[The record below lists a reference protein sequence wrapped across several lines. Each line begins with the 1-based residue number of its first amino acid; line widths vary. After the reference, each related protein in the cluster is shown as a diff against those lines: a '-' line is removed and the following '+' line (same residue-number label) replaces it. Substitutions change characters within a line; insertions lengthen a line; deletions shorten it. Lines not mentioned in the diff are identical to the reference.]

1 MGNRAVIAFKTTESS
16 LASIPEDY
24 RPCIYLHWNGS
35 RDSIEAFLQTAKDNG
50 IRSGS
55 YGIARLTQ
63 LIANYIGG
71 TLSIGV
77 TCYCLADKDNYD
89 NGVYWIDDNFN
100 IVGREYQQRPDTNE
114 MDVSQL
120 VAAVKKANLDALLRD
135 RR

>member
-1 MGNRAVIAFKTTESS
+1 MGNRAVIAFTEAG
-16 LASIPEDY
+16 LEAIPEDY

-35 RDSIEAFLQTAKDNG
+35 RDSIEAFLQTAKDQG
-50 IRSGS
+50 IRPGS
-55 YGIARLTQ
+55 YGVARLTQ

-100 IVGREYQQRPDTNE
+100 IVGRDYQQRADSNE
-114 MDVSQL
+114 RDVSDL
-120 VAAVKKANLDALLRD
+120 IDSVKFANLNTGLAMDNKH
-135 RR
+135 